1 LERRRGQTGVGNLW
15 GPKSVANC
23 TRLRLSTGTHL
34 RGGGFTRV
42 LTLRGMR
49 VMRAQLPRCAC
60 LVRAAAAVQDV
71 AREGLGGIGPTL
83 NSHDELSTQSPNSW
97 SNFCGGVE
105 VVPDMHTP
113 SSKVPLEC
121 SEVPSCAN

>member
-1 LERRRGQTGVGNLW
+1 
-15 GPKSVANC
+15 
-23 TRLRLSTGTHL
+23 
-34 RGGGFTRV
+34 
-42 LTLRGMR
+42 
-49 VMRAQLPRCAC
+49 MRAQLPRCAC

-113 SSKVPLEC
+113 SVQRCLSTLEC
-121 SEVPSCAN
+121 SEVPSCAYSANYSK